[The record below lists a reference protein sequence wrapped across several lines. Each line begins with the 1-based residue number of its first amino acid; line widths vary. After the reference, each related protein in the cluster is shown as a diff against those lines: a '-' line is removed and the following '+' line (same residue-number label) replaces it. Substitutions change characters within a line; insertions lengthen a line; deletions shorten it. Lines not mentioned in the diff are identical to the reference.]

1 MILSG
6 YYIWQCVTNLCGISR
21 LYPSISEA
29 VKTIFKKATDKERA
43 AYENQLENVEGPDPV
58 LIITPNIAWI
68 NQYGLP
74 AYNAVMDGFATNGLR
89 GGRRRDENSRAIF
102 HFPSVTELYTVRDN
116 ISIAFPNAF
125 HAAPA
130 FHLQL
135 PNSQLYPIGTAWILT
150 SVGIRRSDFGED
162 NRFFLIYY

>member
-6 YYIWQCVTNLCGISR
+6 YCYYIWQCVTNLCGISR

-29 VKTIFKKATDKERA
+29 VKTIFEKATDKERA
-43 AYENQLENVEGPDPV
+43 AYENQLENVEEPDPV

-89 GGRRRDENSRAIF
+89 GRRRDENSRTIF
-102 HFPSVTELYTVRDN
+102 HFAQLYTVRRN
-116 ISIAFPNAF
+116 IRTAFPNAF
-125 HAAPA
+125 YVSPA
-130 FHLQL
+130 LQ
-135 PNSQLYPIGTAWILT
+135 PQHPTSQLYPIGTAWILT
-150 SVGIRRSDFGED
+150 SVGIR
-162 NRFFLIYY
+162 